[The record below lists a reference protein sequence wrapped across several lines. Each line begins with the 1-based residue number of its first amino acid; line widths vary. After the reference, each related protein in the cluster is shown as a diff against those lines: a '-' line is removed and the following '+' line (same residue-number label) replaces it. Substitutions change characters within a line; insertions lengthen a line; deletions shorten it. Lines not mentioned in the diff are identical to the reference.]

1 MKKIKLIFGALMG
14 LILASA
20 CGNNK
25 NNSSDQNDRDSFLT
39 DTTMQTDTGLQD
51 TSMIQYRDS
60 NSTETNGVIP
70 PTS

>member
-1 MKKIKLIFGALMG
+1 MKKMKFFFGAIMG

-20 CGNNK
+20 CGNSMNNNNNK
-25 NNSSDQNDRDSFLT
+25 DSLST
-39 DTTMQTDTGLQD
+39 DTTMQRDTMMPD

-60 NSTETNGVIP
+60 NSTESNGVIP